1 MTRGYF
7 LTSGIHNDIE
17 ICKTFFIE
25 KNQMSKIQIND
36 LDDLNVEQFAT
47 LTDLEAASI
56 QGGITASQLSTN
68 LGAAASGLA
77 LGGLISA
84 SFGGPIGIGIG
95 AGLGLGAIAFGGL
108 AGAAGGLAKYQQ
120 K

>member
-47 LTDLEAASI
+47 LTDLEAAGI
-56 QGGITASQLSTN
+56 QGGLTVTEGIAGLTLV
-68 LGAAASGLA
+68 LGAGVAV
-77 LGGLISA
+77 
-84 SFGGPIGIGIG
+84 G
-95 AGLGLGAIAFGGL
+95 AGAFAAPAVLAGVAGIAFIDL
-108 AGAAGGLAKYQQ
+108 ARSLTSK
-120 K
+120 